1 MNFNNRFCW
10 HNPFI
15 CVFPVKSDEKK
26 THCQHVQNTYMLLK
40 IKSSTV
46 MTDDITN
53 NNSTIYSC
61 VNLKFLN
68 TEMTTEV
75 DGNQETALGQAQNVA
90 ELNQLMRFQSPSDI
104 WIFSGQTVKKN
115 LMLYGMN
122 VDIVYICISFKIDNF
137 FLATVNKYS
146 VSWLLL
152 IFIFLQIH

>member
-1 MNFNNRFCW
+1 
-10 HNPFI
+10 
-15 CVFPVKSDEKK
+15 
-26 THCQHVQNTYMLLK
+26 MLLK

-90 ELNQLMRFQSPSDI
+90 EFNEIPIPF
-104 WIFSGQTVKKN
+104 
-115 LMLYGMN
+115 
-122 VDIVYICISFKIDNF
+122 
-137 FLATVNKYS
+137 
-146 VSWLLL
+146 
-152 IFIFLQIH
+152 

>member
-1 MNFNNRFCW
+1 
-10 HNPFI
+10 
-15 CVFPVKSDEKK
+15 
-26 THCQHVQNTYMLLK
+26 
-40 IKSSTV
+40 

-146 VSWLLL
+146 VS
-152 IFIFLQIH
+152 